1 MYTIQGLDLF
11 LDLLSDLSFSE
22 SVVES
27 SVDIF
32 QVSAS
37 ASTWGSSSLGLGGP
51 VELKNGL
58 EIIRNQASRDNNI
71 SGLNSMSIRR
81 SEVIFLRSTYSSS
94 DGGSFLLDMISSSSS
109 DSAQDMSLI
118 IAGTS
123 WSSTF
128 SHFCRFVLE
137 IAIIRRVFIRKYFC
151 YINIKIYTVM
161 RSVKKLFW
169 RFSFFEFCS
178 KPG

>member
-1 MYTIQGLDLF
+1 MKYAIYCRFPFMYTIQGLDLF
-11 LDLLSDLSFSE
+11 LDLLGDLSFSE

-71 SGLNSMSIRR
+71 SGLNPMSFRR
-81 SEVIFLRSTYSSS
+81 PKVIFLRSTYSSS

-109 DSAQDMSLI
+109 NSAQNMGLI
-118 IAGTS
+118 IASTS
-123 WSSTF
+123 
-128 SHFCRFVLE
+128 
-137 IAIIRRVFIRKYFC
+137 
-151 YINIKIYTVM
+151 
-161 RSVKKLFW
+161 
-169 RFSFFEFCS
+169 
-178 KPG
+178 